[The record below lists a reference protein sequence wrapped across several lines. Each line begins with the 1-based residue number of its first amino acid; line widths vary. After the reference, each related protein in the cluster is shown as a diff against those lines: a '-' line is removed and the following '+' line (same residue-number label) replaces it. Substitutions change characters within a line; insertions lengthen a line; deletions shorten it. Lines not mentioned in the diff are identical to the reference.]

1 MKTGKEIKN
10 NNFKNYNITYGTV
23 NNKNPKSIYLNI
35 SSWAEPLKD
44 EILNY
49 SYDIRFLNK
58 KIKQTLFNYLDA
70 NKTIFNKDRTIVDLD
85 IRESGIKLGKRSFMN
100 CEVTFFMK
108 EALSIN
114 SIEITNTVDELTDLM
129 FTTFETNKSFKFHKK
144 KN

>member
-35 SSWAEPLKD
+35 SSWLEPIKD
-44 EILNY
+44 ETNNY
-49 SYDIRFLNK
+49 SFDIRSLNK

-129 FTTFETNKSFKFHKK
+129 FATFETNKSFKFNNK

>member
-10 NNFKNYNITYGTV
+10 NNFKNYNIAYGTV

-35 SSWAEPLKD
+35 SAWIEPLKD
-44 EILNY
+44 EVVNY
-49 SYDIRFLNK
+49 NFDIRFLNK
-58 KIKQTLFNYLDA
+58 KIKQSLFNYLDA
-70 NKTIFNKDRTIVDLD
+70 NKIIFNQDRTIVDLD

-108 EALSIN
+108 EALPIN
-114 SIEITNTVDELTDLM
+114 SIQITDSINGLTELM
-129 FTTFETNKSFKFHKK
+129 ITTFETNKSFKFHKK

>member
-10 NNFKNYNITYGTV
+10 NNFKNYNIAYGTV

-35 SSWAEPLKD
+35 SAWIEPLKD
-44 EILNY
+44 EVVNY
-49 SYDIRFLNK
+49 NFDIRFLNK
-58 KIKQTLFNYLDA
+58 KIKQSLFNYLDA
-70 NKTIFNKDRTIVDLD
+70 NKTIFNQDRTIVDLD

-108 EALSIN
+108 EALPIN
-114 SIEITNTVDELTDLM
+114 SIQITDSINGLTELM
-129 FTTFETNKSFKFHKK
+129 ITTFETNKSFKFHKK

>member
-35 SSWAEPLKD
+35 SSWLEPIKD
-44 EILNY
+44 ETNNY
-49 SYDIRFLNK
+49 SFDIRSLNK

-129 FTTFETNKSFKFHKK
+129 FATFETNKSFKFNKK

>member
-35 SSWAEPLKD
+35 SSWLEPIKD
-44 EILNY
+44 ETNNY
-49 SYDIRFLNK
+49 SFDIRSLNK
-58 KIKQTLFNYLDA
+58 KIKQTLFNYLDT

-129 FTTFETNKSFKFHKK
+129 FATFETNKSFKFHKK

>member
-35 SSWAEPLKD
+35 SSWVEPIKD
-44 EILNY
+44 ETNNY
-49 SYDIRFLNK
+49 SFDIRTLNK

-129 FTTFETNKSFKFHKK
+129 FATFETNKSFKFHKK

>member
-23 NNKNPKSIYLNI
+23 NNKKPKSIYLNI
-35 SSWAEPLKD
+35 SSWLEPIKD
-44 EILNY
+44 ETNNY
-49 SYDIRFLNK
+49 SFDIRTLNK

-129 FTTFETNKSFKFHKK
+129 FATFETNKSFKFHKK

>member
-35 SSWAEPLKD
+35 SSWLEPIKD
-44 EILNY
+44 ETNNY
-49 SYDIRFLNK
+49 SFDIRSLNK

-129 FTTFETNKSFKFHKK
+129 FATFETNKSFKFHKK

>member
-35 SSWAEPLKD
+35 SSWVEPIKD
-44 EILNY
+44 ETNNY
-49 SYDIRFLNK
+49 SFDIRTLNK

-114 SIEITNTVDELTDLM
+114 SIEITNTIDELTDLM
-129 FTTFETNKSFKFHKK
+129 FATFETNKSFKFHKK